1 MGPPGETTTL
11 RGATTTTKEEEE
23 EEEEKA
29 LEDDDFASSS
39 FFGGGGQSSK
49 GAFLRDDG
57 NEYEPPFGLR
67 SVESI
72 SVRRLNVLDSF
83 YCDEDDADVDDDDD
97 GERDGER
104 REESARTTAKAKK
117 SARANG
123 GFKNIASQLNSIEV
137 YFTLKRIVK
146 DSSVFLGGEK
156 SSQNSIRTCDDQL
169 KVFTSKAI
177 SFAKDNKSVCDPDWD
192 IFEKEQRRFREMLE
206 RDDGDGE
213 NVNNEE
219 DALVPGLFEF
229 AVYGRRIKEEDTS
242 SSCSSSDDE
251 YDEEGEKKQC
261 KTFEDTKEKLL
272 HKALISFQHVKRATA
287 QLERL
292 SQSSRVPVV
301 VLRVKSSRRNG
312 TTTYYVRDIRDLK
325 EYENLDVREKLLSEE
340 ESLHEMYN
348 NSHHN
353 NNAAM
358 GGDND
363 TSKDEDGIDSET
375 DGGIVITD
383 DILTANKKKGR
394 TKSLDESELMGL
406 STQTPKTTVA
416 SASPFSS
423 PFRRGAVWDG
433 ANERASSPSK
443 TKSASNNKDILDQSV
458 QKLNTE
464 NALESISKA
473 MLASARREKLQ
484 QRRHVLQLKMEEELR
499 SVRRVSQKTQFLFE
513 IENKRA
519 LSERKAEE
527 LKRALENG
535 RKQSTWLEKLVS
547 VKTESIRTKRE
558 ALVRKR
564 RDLDE
569 LKMHLE
575 GPEIDGTLRRTISA
589 LQNRRWQLVRDLAEA
604 FPTKKVGQQST
615 TITRPWAICGLKLDL
630 ADRLLGPSDSIR
642 KQHQKQDQQ
651 QRQMHPQNEKGMA
664 ENEKSRVSKNADGTG
679 SGLEDMSTRN
689 NANDIDK
696 SAGNQLFQ
704 TLATLFGYEDDE
716 DEEFLNASEAES
728 RDGRSQGG
736 KKNTNATD
744 YAQFHSSAARDDA
757 EVAAA
762 ALGTVCLLVARL
774 SSIFDIPSRYPLAF
788 GSSRSF
794 VGDLKEI
801 KRDHDHS
808 RNSSEMGAS
817 QNGGDDNSPNVLGSP
832 QRRKSSSIT
841 LTKWRRV
848 EFPLFLD
855 DHAKATGDA
864 RRFAYGVFLLNKN
877 VQQILDAYGLESRGP
892 RKTLENVARLF
903 QYAAKISRENSSAT

>member
-1 MGPPGETTTL
+1 MGPPGETTF
-11 RGATTTTKEEEE
+11 RGTT
-23 EEEEKA
+23 EEKA
-29 LEDDDFASSS
+29 EEDAFVGKKS
-39 FFGGGGQSSK
+39 FFDTK
-49 GAFLRDDG
+49 AALMRDG

-97 GERDGER
+97 GERDGET

-117 SARANG
+117 SARASG

-156 SSQNSIRTCDDQL
+156 SSQNSIRTCDDQS
-169 KVFTSKAI
+169 KMFTSKAI
-177 SFAKDNKSVCDPDWD
+177 SFVKDNKSVCDPDWD

-312 TTTYYVRDIRDLK
+312 TTTYYARDIRDLK

-535 RKQSTWLEKLVS
+535 RKQSTRLEKLVS

-679 SGLEDMSTRN
+679 SGLEDTSTRN
-689 NANDIDK
+689 NANDTDK

-903 QYAAKISRENSSAT
+903 QYAAKIRRENSSAT

>member
-11 RGATTTTKEEEE
+11 RGTTTK

-39 FFGGGGQSSK
+39 FFGGGQSSK
-49 GAFLRDDG
+49 GAFLRDYG

-83 YCDEDDADVDDDDD
+83 YREEEEDDDDDVVDDDD
-97 GERDGER
+97 GET
-104 REESARTTAKAKK
+104 REESANRTTAKAKR
-117 SARANG
+117 SARG
-123 GFKNIASQLNSIEV
+123 RGFKNIASQLNSIEV

-604 FPTKKVGQQST
+604 FPTKKVGQMSAAVA
-615 TITRPWAICGLKLDL
+615 RPWAICGLKLDL
-630 ADRLLGPSDSIR
+630 ADRLLGPTSDSSR
-642 KQHQKQDQQ
+642 KQHQHPDQHQQ
-651 QRQMHPQNEKGMA
+651 QLLPQSEKGTT
-664 ENEKSRVSKNADGTG
+664 ENVKSLVSNNASGSLEDARNIKNVNNAD
-679 SGLEDMSTRN
+679 
-689 NANDIDK
+689 K
-696 SAGNQLFQ
+696 PAGNQLFQ

-728 RDGRSQGG
+728 RDGRARGG
-736 KKNTNATD
+736 KRNTNATD
-744 YAQFHSSAARDDA
+744 YTQFHSSAARDDA

-774 SSIFDIPSRYPLAF
+774 SSIFDVPSRYPLAF

-801 KRDHDHS
+801 KRENESTSDS
-808 RNSSEMGAS
+808 NRMETS
-817 QNGGDDNSPNVLGSP
+817 QNNGDDSSSPNLLLGSP
-832 QRRKSSSIT
+832 QKKKKSSSSSIM

-892 RKTLENVARLF
+892 RKTLENVARIF
-903 QYAAKISRENSSAT
+903 QHAAKLSKENRAN

>member
-11 RGATTTTKEEEE
+11 RGTTTTTKEEE

-72 SVRRLNVLDSF
+72 SVRRLNALDSF
-83 YCDEDDADVDDDDD
+83 YREEEEDDDDVVDDDDD
-97 GERDGER
+97 GET
-104 REESARTTAKAKK
+104 REESANRTTAKAKR
-117 SARANG
+117 SARG
-123 GFKNIASQLNSIEV
+123 RGFKNIASQLNSIEV

-169 KVFTSKAI
+169 KVFISKAI

-229 AVYGRRIKEEDTS
+229 AVYGRRIQEEDTS

-689 NANDIDK
+689 NANDTDK

-903 QYAAKISRENSSAT
+903 QYATKISRENSSAT